1 MVINTSLGKDRNV
14 STMKGIIFTWLYI
27 YKLYYEIIKHD
38 NQKFIQYKKN
48 YVQAKTIDVTR
59 CHTRQRQNSLISKKQ

>member
-38 NQKFIQYKKN
+38 NQKLYNTKKN